1 MVKSRILFVG
11 FMTVDGFR
19 ADVQDLDLESKE
31 SKGDVSF
38 TLSPE
43 QMDSLMGKWQEFRN
57 GTNEKHLLIM
67 RNYLDDVPSMNVWKY
82 IKMDEEEHEKK

>member
-1 MVKSRILFVG
+1 MVKSRIIFVG

-19 ADVQDLDLESKE
+19 ADVQELDLESKE

-57 GTNEKHLLIM
+57 GTNEKHLLLM
-67 RNYLDDVPSMNVWKY
+67 RNYLDDVPAMNVSKY
-82 IKMDEEEHEKK
+82 IQMDEEKSKQ

>member
-1 MVKSRILFVG
+1 
-11 FMTVDGFR
+11 MTVDGFR
-19 ADVQDLDLESKE
+19 ADVQELDLESKE

-57 GTNEKHLLIM
+57 GTNEKHLLLM
-67 RNYLDDVPSMNVWKY
+67 RNYLDDVPAMNVSKY
-82 IKMDEEEHEKK
+82 IQMDEEKSKQ